1 MSFNTNGGGEDDV
14 MGEINV
20 TPLVDVMLVL
30 LVVFIVTAPLL
41 TQAVHVNLPKTAET
55 APPEEKEAVYI
66 SVNDKG
72 TVFIDKT
79 EIALESFEKELLTR
93 KAADPEIALNL
104 NADDGVKYG
113 TVAKVMA
120 SIERS
125 GITKLSVLTAPSG
138 AK

>member
-1 MSFNTNGGGEDDV
+1 MAMNTKDGGGDDDV

-66 SVNDKG
+66 SVDAKG
-72 TVFIDKT
+72 KVFIDKT
-79 EIALESFEKELLTR
+79 EIALEAFETELLTR

-104 NADDGVKYG
+104 NADDAVQYG
-113 TVAKVMA
+113 TVAKVMS

-125 GITKLSVLTAPSG
+125 GITKLSVLTIPG
-138 AK
+138 K

>member
-1 MSFNTNGGGEDDV
+1 MAISTKDGGGDDDV

-66 SVNDKG
+66 SVDAKG
-72 TVFIDKT
+72 KVFIDKT
-79 EIALESFEKELLTR
+79 EIALESFENELLTR

-104 NADDGVKYG
+104 NADDAVQYG
-113 TVAKVMA
+113 TVAKVMS

-125 GITKLSVLTAPSG
+125 GITKLSVLTVPG
-138 AK
+138 K

>member
-1 MSFNTNGGGEDDV
+1 MAFNVQDGGDDV
-14 MGEINV
+14 MSEINV

-66 SVNDKG
+66 SVDAKG
-72 TVFIDKT
+72 KVFIDKT
-79 EIALESFEKELLTR
+79 EIALASFEQELVKR
-93 KAADPEIALNL
+93 KVVDPDIALNL
-104 NADDGVKYG
+104 NADDGVQYG
-113 TVAKVMA
+113 TVAKVMS

-125 GITKLSVLTAPSG
+125 GISKLSVLTLPSN
-138 AK
+138 

>member
-1 MSFNTNGGGEDDV
+1 MAFNTQDNGGDDV
-14 MGEINV
+14 MSEINV

-55 APPEEKEAVYI
+55 APPEEKEAIYI
-66 SVNDKG
+66 SVDAKG

-79 EIALESFEKELLTR
+79 EIALDAFEGELIAR
-93 KAADPEIALNL
+93 KNADPEIALNL
-104 NADDGVKYG
+104 NADDAVQYG
-113 TVAKVMA
+113 TVAKVMS

-125 GITKLSVLTAPSG
+125 GITKLSVLTVP
-138 AK
+138 K

>member
-1 MSFNTNGGGEDDV
+1 MAMNTKDSGGDDDV
-14 MGEINV
+14 MSEINV

-55 APPEEKEAVYI
+55 APPEEKDAVYI
-66 SVNDKG
+66 SVDAKG
-72 TVFIDKT
+72 KVFLDKT
-79 EIALESFEKELLTR
+79 EIALESFEGELLTR

-104 NADDGVKYG
+104 NADDAVQYG

-120 SIERS
+120 AIERS
-125 GITKLSVLTAPSG
+125 GITKLSVLTIP
-138 AK
+138 K

>member
-1 MSFNTNGGGEDDV
+1 MAISTKDGGEDDV

-66 SVNDKG
+66 SVDAKG
-72 TVFIDKT
+72 KVFIDKT
-79 EIALESFEKELLTR
+79 EIALEAFENELLSR

-104 NADDGVKYG
+104 NADDAVQYG
-113 TVAKVMA
+113 TVAKVMS

-125 GITKLSVLTAPSG
+125 GITKLSVLTVPG
-138 AK
+138 K

>member
-1 MSFNTNGGGEDDV
+1 MAFNTKEDGGDDV

-41 TQAVHVNLPKTAET
+41 TNAIHVNLPETAET
-55 APPEEKEAVYI
+55 APPEEKEAVYV
-66 SVNDKG
+66 SVDAQGKI
-72 TVFIDKT
+72 FIDKT
-79 EIALESFEKELLTR
+79 EIPLESFENELKTR

-104 NADDGVKYG
+104 NADDAVQYG
-113 TVAKVMA
+113 IVAKVMS
-120 SIERS
+120 SIERA
-125 GITKLSVLTAPSG
+125 GIAKLSVLTI

>member
-1 MSFNTNGGGEDDV
+1 MAISTKDGGGEDDV

-66 SVNDKG
+66 SVDAKG
-72 TVFIDKT
+72 KVFIDKT
-79 EIALESFEKELLTR
+79 EIALEAFENELLSR

-104 NADDGVKYG
+104 NADDAVQYG
-113 TVAKVMA
+113 TVAKVMS

-125 GITKLSVLTAPSG
+125 GITKLSVLTVPG
-138 AK
+138 K

>member
-1 MSFNTNGGGEDDV
+1 MAMNTKDGGGDDDV

-66 SVNDKG
+66 SVDAKG
-72 TVFIDKT
+72 KVFIDKT
-79 EIALESFEKELLTR
+79 EIALESFEKELLNR

-104 NADDGVKYG
+104 NADDAVQYG
-113 TVAKVMA
+113 TVAKVMS

-125 GITKLSVLTAPSG
+125 GITKLSVLTVPG
-138 AK
+138 K

>member
-1 MSFNTNGGGEDDV
+1 MSFNTKDGGGDDDV

-66 SVNDKG
+66 SVDAKG
-72 TVFIDKT
+72 KVFIDKT
-79 EIALESFEKELLTR
+79 EIALDAFENELLTR

-104 NADDGVKYG
+104 NADDAVQYG
-113 TVAKVMA
+113 TVAKVMS

-125 GITKLSVLTAPSG
+125 GITKLSVLTVPG
-138 AK
+138 K

>member
-1 MSFNTNGGGEDDV
+1 MSFNTKDGGGDDDV

-66 SVNDKG
+66 SVDAKG
-72 TVFIDKT
+72 KVFIDKT
-79 EIALESFEKELLTR
+79 EIALEAFENELLTR

-104 NADDGVKYG
+104 NADDAVQYG
-113 TVAKVMA
+113 TVAKVMS

-125 GITKLSVLTAPSG
+125 GITKLSVLTVPG
-138 AK
+138 K